1 MKNIIEQILT
11 QKQKRGK
18 KNMIEAIYKD
28 GNTSLKV
35 KGTDEE
41 IVHEFATI
49 LNQLD
54 ELENIKPIVKVMSK
68 AISKDQ
74 TKVEKYKVG
83 KKETIVRLLELMEI
97 LDEVKKEVIEYA
109 SQK

>member
-1 MKNIIEQILT
+1 
-11 QKQKRGK
+11 
-18 KNMIEAIYKD
+18 MIEAIYKD

-41 IVHEFATI
+41 IVHEFAII

-54 ELENIKPIVKVMSK
+54 KLENIKPIVKVMSK
-68 AISKDQ
+68 AISDDQ

-83 KKETIVRLLELMEI
+83 EKETIERLLELMEI
-97 LDEVKKEVIEYA
+97 LDEVKKAVIEYA

>member
-1 MKNIIEQILT
+1 
-11 QKQKRGK
+11 
-18 KNMIEAIYKD
+18 MIEAIYKD

-49 LNQLD
+49 INQLD

-68 AISKDQ
+68 TISKDH
-74 TKVEKYKVG
+74 TKVEKYKVRE
-83 KKETIVRLLELMEI
+83 KATIVRLLELMEI
-97 LDEVKKEVIEYA
+97 LDEVKKAVIEYA

>member
-1 MKNIIEQILT
+1 
-11 QKQKRGK
+11 
-18 KNMIEAIYKD
+18 MIEAIYKD
-28 GNTSLKV
+28 GTTSLKV

-54 ELENIKPIVKVMSK
+54 KLENIKPIVKVMSK
-68 AISKDQ
+68 AISDDQ

-83 KKETIVRLLELMEI
+83 EKENIVRLLELMEI
-97 LDEVKKEVIEYA
+97 LDEVKKAVIEYA

>member
-1 MKNIIEQILT
+1 
-11 QKQKRGK
+11 
-18 KNMIEAIYKD
+18 MIEAIYKD

-35 KGTDEE
+35 KVTDEE

-97 LDEVKKEVIEYA
+97 LDEVKKAVIEYA

>member
-1 MKNIIEQILT
+1 
-11 QKQKRGK
+11 
-18 KNMIEAIYKD
+18 MIEAIYKD

-54 ELENIKPIVKVMSK
+54 EMENIKPIVKVMSK

-97 LDEVKKEVIEYA
+97 LDEVKKAVIEYA

>member
-1 MKNIIEQILT
+1 
-11 QKQKRGK
+11 
-18 KNMIEAIYKD
+18 MIEAIYKD

-54 ELENIKPIVKVMSK
+54 KLENIKPIVKVMSK
-68 AISKDQ
+68 AISNDQ
-74 TKVEKYKVG
+74 TEVEKYKVG
-83 KKETIVRLLELMEI
+83 EKAAIVRLLELMEI
-97 LDEVKKEVIEYA
+97 LDEVKKAVIEYA
-109 SQK
+109 SQI

>member
-1 MKNIIEQILT
+1 MKNIIKQILT

-83 KKETIVRLLELMEI
+83 KKETIVRLL
-97 LDEVKKEVIEYA
+97 
-109 SQK
+109 

>member
-1 MKNIIEQILT
+1 
-11 QKQKRGK
+11 
-18 KNMIEAIYKD
+18 MIEAIYKD
-28 GNTSLKV
+28 GNTSLTV

-41 IVHEFATI
+41 IVHEFAII

-54 ELENIKPIVKVMSK
+54 ELENIKLIVKVMSK

-97 LDEVKKEVIEYA
+97 LDEVKKAVIEYA

>member
-1 MKNIIEQILT
+1 
-11 QKQKRGK
+11 
-18 KNMIEAIYKD
+18 MIEAIYKD

-68 AISKDQ
+68 AISKDH

-83 KKETIVRLLELMEI
+83 EKATIVRLLELMEI
-97 LDEVKKEVIEYA
+97 LDEVKKAVIEYA

>member
-1 MKNIIEQILT
+1 
-11 QKQKRGK
+11 
-18 KNMIEAIYKD
+18 MIEAIYKD

-54 ELENIKPIVKVMSK
+54 DLENIKPIVKVMSK

-97 LDEVKKEVIEYA
+97 LDEVKKAVIEYA
-109 SQK
+109 SQI

>member
-1 MKNIIEQILT
+1 
-11 QKQKRGK
+11 
-18 KNMIEAIYKD
+18 MIEAIYKD
-28 GNTSLKV
+28 GTTSLKV
-35 KGTDEE
+35 KGTEEE

-54 ELENIKPIVKVMSK
+54 ELKNIKPIVKVMTK
-68 AISKDQ
+68 VISNGQ

-83 KKETIVRLLELMEI
+83 EKETIERLLELMEI
-97 LDEVKKEVIEYA
+97 LDEVKKAVIEYA